1 MKRKINKITKN
12 KNGKYRY
19 SGVLWAVFGI
29 WAIYALVS
37 QQFSLE
43 EQKAQIN
50 EISENIQSEKEK
62 NEELNHTLEQVGT
75 DDFIIKYARK
85 NLGFTMP
92 NEQVFVDSTQTQ
104 K

>member
-62 NEELNHTLEQVGT
+62 NEELNQTLEQVGT